1 MDIMGRLGRVFSG
14 LKDID
19 AIMLINTETKDS
31 NFTYLTGFIGGTFE
45 YTPLIAT
52 RKGVVVLASS
62 LEYGIAKSQAQR
74 GMRVKRIDTYRHM
87 MAELSKGLKG
97 KRVGF
102 NGSFLPYRL
111 HKLLAKNSKRAY
123 DVSRAFRYARAV
135 KGRDEIRRIEVANDI
150 AKAAMSSA
158 RKSLKEGITERRLAA
173 LIDYNM
179 VIRGADSPSFDTIV
193 SFGKNSALPHH
204 APDGTRL
211 KRNDIVLIDMGAR
224 YENYCSDITRTFM
237 FMPDPTSNKYK
248 RFMGMYKTVMRAKRE
263 SIALTTIGRSGAD
276 AHNCAEKVINESDNG
291 IYKGLFIHGL
301 GHPVGLE
308 VHDKGPGLAPM
319 EGKLEENMVVSNEPG
334 IYVEGFGG
342 VRLEDDILITR
353 KGPMII

>member
-1 MDIMGRLGRVFSG
+1 
-14 LKDID
+14 
-19 AIMLINTETKDS
+19 MLINTGVKDS

-52 RKGVVVLASS
+52 RNGVTVLASS
-62 LEYGIAKSQAQR
+62 LEYGIAKSQAQP
-74 GMRVKRIDTYRHM
+74 GMQIKRIDTSKRM

-97 KRVGF
+97 RRVGF

-111 HKLLAKNSKRAY
+111 HKLLTKNSKRTY
-123 DVSRAFRYARAV
+123 DVSKAFWSARAV
-135 KGRDEIRRIEVANDI
+135 KDKDEIKRIEVANDI

-158 RKSLKEGITERRLAA
+158 RKSLKEGITERQLAA
-173 LIDYNM
+173 VIDYNM

-204 APDGTRL
+204 APDSTKL
-211 KRNDIVLIDMGAR
+211 KRNEIVLIDMGAR

-237 FMPDPTSNKYK
+237 FMPDPSSSKYK

-263 SIALTTIGRSGAD
+263 SIALTTIGRNGAD

-291 IYKGLFIHGL
+291 KYKGLFIHGL
-301 GHPVGLE
+301 GHPVGLD
-308 VHDKGPGLAPM
+308 VHDKGPGLASR

-334 IYVEGFGG
+334 IYIEGFGG
-342 VRLEDDILITR
+342 VRLEDDILIT
-353 KGPMII
+353 KNGPMII